1 MYKPEGYITT
11 VKDQFNR
18 KTVLDLVNIKE
29 RIYPIGR
36 LDYDT
41 SGLLLL
47 TDDGDLANKL
57 MHPKYRIF
65 KTYEADI
72 KGSISED
79 SINILKNGILIDGY
93 KTAPA
98 KVKLIN
104 RSQKNTSVQI
114 SIHEGK
120 NRQVRKM
127 FEKIG
132 HRVIKLKRISFG
144 NINLGGLMEG
154 QWIYLTDD
162 EIKYLKR

>member
-1 MYKPEGYITT
+1 
-11 VKDQFNR
+11 
-18 KTVLDLVNIKE
+18 
-29 RIYPIGR
+29 
-36 LDYDT
+36 
-41 SGLLLL
+41 
-47 TDDGDLANKL
+47 
-57 MHPKYRIF
+57 MHPKYHIS

-162 EIKYLKR
+162 EIKYLKK